1 MSVFKK
7 KVVTVIYEYTNFHFF
22 LYFEVG
28 PVTKHVHLGDRQNEV
43 RQCVIMNA
51 YSKRGCEYEVYEECL
66 PRILGFAANTVE

>member
-1 MSVFKK
+1 MNIPTF
-7 KVVTVIYEYTNFHFF
+7 IFF

-51 YSKRGCEYEVYEECL
+51 YSKRVT
-66 PRILGFAANTVE
+66 LGIYSFLNISMK